1 MRLESFNAG
10 YSIQEDRILLQAVGD
25 GEPQNYWITRR
36 AALMLGEGIH
46 NVLAEQCT
54 KFGART
60 ISNEYVS
67 EVLSFDHERVASDNP
82 PRPGKLIPETSEDTL
97 LLFQISYTAEDADFC
112 VIQLTDQHQ
121 QGHRYR
127 LTNEMLHA
135 LLNLIQ
141 SQCDQA
147 GWGIRLHQPTMTT
160 NEIQAPRALH

>member
-25 GEPQNYWITRR
+25 GVPQNFWITRR
-36 AALMLGEGIH
+36 AALMLGEGIS

-60 ISNEYVS
+60 ISNEYVG
-67 EVLSFDHERVASDNP
+67 EVLSFDHERAVAGNTP
-82 PRPGKLIPETSEDTL
+82 KPGTLIQEKTEEAR

-112 VIQLTDQHQ
+112 VIQLTDQQQ

-147 GWGIRLHQPTMTT
+147 GWGIRLVQPATPTAIHQS
-160 NEIQAPRALH
+160 ARALH